1 MIDYYEILEISPNAS
16 LEIIRGAYKI
26 LLHRYNLE
34 HETEDRSETQKLNN
48 LNLAYEVLSDPDKRE
63 VYDAEL
69 QKVKQLHQEAA
80 PLHQSGNKGNATTQ
94 NLPIKHS
101 KLLPDS
107 VHSGDKQSTPS
118 LLNRVK
124 WSRWGWSIS
133 VLAVLIVLISMV
145 QPDPEK
151 ALRGQ
156 FAVDSKVAR
165 DKAEFDAELKK
176 TVNESPPLHPVES
189 QNKNNDTVTAE

>member
-26 LLHRYNLE
+26 LLHRYDVE
-34 HETEDRSETQKLNN
+34 HDTEDRSEAKKLYN

-63 VYDAEL
+63 AYDSEL

-80 PLHQSGNKGNATTQ
+80 ALHQSENQGNAKKQ
-94 NLPIKHS
+94 NLPMKHS
-101 KLLPDS
+101 ILLPDS
-107 VHSGDKQSTPS
+107 VHSGDKQSPTS
-118 LLNRVK
+118 LFNRLK

-133 VLAVLIVLISMV
+133 VLAVLVVLISMV

-165 DKAEFDAELKK
+165 DKAEFDAEMKK
-176 TVNESPPLHPVES
+176 TINESPPSHPVES
-189 QNKNNDTVTAE
+189 QNKNKDTVTAE